1 MAGGAFLN
9 IYTDVDFGI
18 EIKDL
23 DSNSPLWV
31 GAWWIGFMVAVFM
44 SWSCALFIS
53 KYKPNNVSK
62 YHNIKEKEYNI
73 KKILLK
79 FICPDFFKK
88 NSKFVGCFPAV
99 ISTEQIHSDRE
110 KDEVNFKDNFKGES
124 ILGYGKVKDIPK
136 VIWKLLTNP
145 TYMFI
150 NFAGASDG
158 MTIAGLSTFLPKFIQ
173 FQYGYSAGFAA
184 IMMGIIIVPAG
195 GMHTYVHI

>member
-1 MAGGAFLN
+1 
-9 IYTDVDFGI
+9 
-18 EIKDL
+18 
-23 DSNSPLWV
+23 
-31 GAWWIGFMVAVFM
+31 M
-44 SWSCALFIS
+44 SWFLQ
-53 KYKPNNVSK
+53 
-62 YHNIKEKEYNI
+62 
-73 KKILLK
+73 
-79 FICPDFFKK
+79 K
-88 NSKFVGCFPAV
+88 NSKFVGCFPAI

-195 GMHTYVHI
+195 GMHTYVHLIFGMVFYIEVY

>member
-1 MAGGAFLN
+1 M
-9 IYTDVDFGI
+9 T
-18 EIKDL
+18 
-23 DSNSPLWV
+23 
-31 GAWWIGFMVAVFM
+31 
-44 SWSCALFIS
+44 
-53 KYKPNNVSK
+53 KP
-62 YHNIKEKEYNI
+62 
-73 KKILLK
+73 
-79 FICPDFFKK
+79 
-88 NSKFVGCFPAV
+88 
-99 ISTEQIHSDRE
+99 THSDRE
-110 KDEVNFKDNFKGES
+110 KDEVKFKNNFQQKES
-124 ILGYGKVKDIPK
+124 ISGYGKVKDIPK

>member
-1 MAGGAFLN
+1 M
-9 IYTDVDFGI
+9 
-18 EIKDL
+18 
-23 DSNSPLWV
+23 
-31 GAWWIGFMVAVFM
+31 
-44 SWSCALFIS
+44 
-53 KYKPNNVSK
+53 
-62 YHNIKEKEYNI
+62 
-73 KKILLK
+73 
-79 FICPDFFKK
+79 
-88 NSKFVGCFPAV
+88 
-99 ISTEQIHSDRE
+99 
-110 KDEVNFKDNFKGES
+110 NFKDDFKEEN

-195 GMHTYVHI
+195 GMYNTTYIFDFWNGFSRFLSMCLDPDY